1 MRVILVR
8 DYEEMSERA
17 AEIVIEAIREKP
29 DLNLAGASGSTPR
42 GLYERLAA
50 AGSEGLDCSSLGAF
64 TLDEYVGLGPEHPQS
79 LRRFMDE
86 VLFDNVNIPDSHIH
100 SPDGLSE
107 SLHQTCAQYERL
119 VQQKGG
125 IDVFV
130 LGIGRD
136 GHIGFNEPGTSLGS
150 GTHVTGLAPETVE
163 DNARFFDNVT
173 EVPRFAITMGIQTI
187 LDGDLLLLMA
197 NGANKARA
205 VARALEGPVT
215 ASVTASALQFHP
227 NVVAVVD
234 AEAAAN
240 LKRRDYYRWEE
251 DSRPMIE
258 DKL

>member
-8 DYEEMSERA
+8 DYEEMSDRA
-17 AEIVIEAIREKP
+17 AQIVIEAMRENP
-29 DLNLAGASGSTPR
+29 DLNFAGASGSTPR
-42 GLYERLAA
+42 GLYERLAGA
-50 AGSEGLDCSSLGAF
+50 CGGGLDCSSLGAF
-64 TLDEYVGLGPEHPQS
+64 TLDEYVGLGPDHPQS
-79 LRRFMDE
+79 LRRFMDDA
-86 VLFDNVNIPDSHIH
+86 LFDHVNIPDSNIH

-107 SLHQTCAQYERL
+107 SLRATCAEYERL
-119 VQQKGG
+119 IEEKGG

-150 GTHVTGLAPETVE
+150 RTHVTGLAPETVE

-173 EVPRFAITMGIQTI
+173 EVPRFAITVGIETI

-205 VARALEGPVT
+205 VAQALEGPVS
-215 ASVTASALQFHP
+215 ASVTASAIQLHP
-227 NVVAVVD
+227 NVIAVID
-234 AEAAAN
+234 AEAASQ